1 MVPGMHRLI
10 VLLGLLL
17 SARAGLGAEF
27 RPLESSTNQAI
38 FFSYAFSDDGRW
50 IAGGTSSRRPG
61 GATNVPVVAGQIVLW
76 DAKTLRQTAILGD
89 HGATVN
95 WMQFSR
101 GGKVLATASGGTAT
115 IKVWDPEKRT
125 LLHTLKLEEP
135 VLASSSMGSQMLCA
149 LSPDGTRLAAVGAV
163 IKPIGISKTSEAA
176 TLTVWDLGNG
186 KPLWSVTNSGIGA
199 MAFTPDS
206 SVLVGYSRNIV
217 WELVREIWSSRIEKE
232 TLMAWDVAD
241 GKRRFANPIPKMNPS
256 HLVVPASGDKVLALG
271 GDKNI
276 WYSLKDGLVA
286 SNQTM
291 VLRQSLHVAA
301 LSPKS
306 DKLFAIDFSAER
318 FHMVYLTNG
327 ASIVVSELK
336 GYTNRL
342 MFASPSHD
350 LSRIAGTRGVLPTV
364 MELAPAES
372 TKP

>member
-1 MVPGMHRLI
+1 MHRLI

-17 SARAGLGAEF
+17 SALPGRAAEF

-61 GATNVPVVAGQIVLW
+61 GATNVPVVAGEIVLW
-76 DAKTLRQTAILGD
+76 DAKTLRQTASLGD

-101 GGKVLATASGGTAT
+101 GGKVLATASGGNAT
-115 IKVWDPEKRT
+115 VKVWDPEKRS
-125 LLHTLKLEEP
+125 LLHTFKMEEP

-149 LSPDGTRLAAVGAV
+149 LSPDGTRLATVGAT

-176 TLTVWDLGNG
+176 TLTVWDTTSG
-186 KPLWSVTNSGIGA
+186 KALWSVTNSGVGA

-206 SVLVGYSRNIV
+206 SLLVAYSRNIV
-217 WELVREIWSSRIEKE
+217 WELVREVWSSRIEKE
-232 TLMAWDVAD
+232 TLQAWEAAD
-241 GKRRFANPIPKMNPS
+241 GKRRFSNPIPKMNPS
-256 HLVVPASGDKVLALG
+256 HLVVHADGDKVLALG
-271 GDKNI
+271 GDRNI
-276 WYSLKDGLVA
+276 WYDLKDGSLLR
-286 SNQTM
+286 NQTV

-318 FHMVYLTNG
+318 FHMIHLTNG

-350 LSRIAGTRGVLPTV
+350 LSRVVGTRGILPTV
-364 MELAPAES
+364 MELTPAES
-372 TKP
+372 AKP